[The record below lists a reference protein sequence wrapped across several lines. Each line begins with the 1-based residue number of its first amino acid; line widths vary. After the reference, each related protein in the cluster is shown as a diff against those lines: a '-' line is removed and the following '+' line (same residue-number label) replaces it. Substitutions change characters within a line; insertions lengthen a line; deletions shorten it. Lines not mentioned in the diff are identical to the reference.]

1 MVSVFLSKT
10 ALCYYKLSVTITQF
24 FYINFQVVKMDLSI
38 YFAGLA
44 SLMVIVDPIG
54 SALVFHSLV
63 PPDDKKFRLK
73 MAFKSVTIAS
83 ALLLLFGLY
92 GEPFLNMLGVSIHA
106 FRISGGILLFFTAFN
121 LITKEI
127 ELVSSSGN
135 SDISVYPM
143 AIPMMAGP
151 GSLTLSILLFSQS
164 ERNEAD
170 LAVAAAIMTIT
181 IATLC
186 CMLISRYI
194 KRVIGR
200 TGDDI
205 LRRFLGV
212 ILAALAIQFIYD
224 GIINIAA

>member
-1 MVSVFLSKT
+1 
-10 ALCYYKLSVTITQF
+10 
-24 FYINFQVVKMDLSI
+24 MDLSI

-54 SALVFHSLV
+54 TALVFHSLV

-73 MAFKSVTIAS
+73 MAFKSVLIATS
-83 ALLLLFGLY
+83 LLLLFGLY

-121 LITKEI
+121 LITQEI
-127 ELVSSSGN
+127 SMVSSNGN

-151 GSLTLSILLFSQS
+151 GSLTLAILLFSQS
-164 ERNEAD
+164 EKAEAD
-170 LAVAAAIMTIT
+170 IAVAAAILTIT
-181 IATLC
+181 LATLC
-186 CMLISRYI
+186 CMLLSRYI

-224 GIINIAA
+224 GIVNITAG

>member
-1 MVSVFLSKT
+1 
-10 ALCYYKLSVTITQF
+10 
-24 FYINFQVVKMDLSI
+24 MDLSI
-38 YFAGLA
+38 YLAGLA

-54 SALVFHSLV
+54 TALVFHSLV
-63 PPDDKKFRLK
+63 PPDDKRFRLK
-73 MAFKSVTIAS
+73 MALKSVTIAS
-83 ALLLLFGLY
+83 VLLLLFGLY

-121 LITKEI
+121 LITKET
-127 ELVSSSGN
+127 EMVSSSTN

-151 GSLTLSILLFSQS
+151 GSLTLAILLFSQS
-164 ERNEAD
+164 NEYKAD
-170 LAVAAAIMTIT
+170 IAVAAAIMTIT
-181 IATLC
+181 IATLV
-186 CMLISRYI
+186 CMLLSRYI

-224 GIINIAA
+224 GIVNITAG